1 MTNKNKVQSDLI
13 KSKYEKISKI
23 LAHIEQQPFF
33 FDYSSAES
41 EEQNIGLIC
50 IKGYN

>member
-1 MTNKNKVQSDLI
+1 MIDKNKKTYGLT

-23 LAHIEQQPFF
+23 LALLEQQPFL
-33 FDYSSAES
+33 DCSSAER
-41 EEQNIGLIC
+41 EEKDIGLTC

>member
-1 MTNKNKVQSDLI
+1 MTEKNKKACDSI
-13 KSKYEKISKI
+13 ESKYEKISKI
-23 LAHIEQQPFF
+23 LALLEQQVF

-41 EEQNIGLIC
+41 EEKNIGLTC